1 MPGESGEMSRTKGSN
16 QIRFAKRVV
25 RSWLMYSKGY
35 TVERIA
41 DDLKVSERM
50 VYYYL
55 KAWRR
60 DQAYFVKMAKD
71 AGSLSIYDEAMIPT
85 DQPGVYKFK
94 LW

>member
-1 MPGESGEMSRTKGSN
+1 MLGRYGEMSRPKGSN

-25 RSWLMYSKGY
+25 KSWLMYSQGY

-41 DDLKVSERM
+41 HDLKVSERM

-71 AGSLSIYDEAMIPT
+71 AGAISLYEEAMIPT

-94 LW
+94 AW